1 MSLVESTSTPGIT
14 LHTETDEMIS
24 NHMRADCLG
33 VQSVGPIQET
43 IELRAQASGAL
54 ALLDG
59 TLVPDEVEVVAVL
72 TLQVCP
78 SCPLHV

>member
-1 MSLVESTSTPGIT
+1 MSLVESASTPGIT

-24 NHMRADCLG
+24 NHVRADCLG

-78 SCPLHV
+78 SCPLRV

>member
-1 MSLVESTSTPGIT
+1 
-14 LHTETDEMIS
+14 MIS

-33 VQSVGPIQET
+33 VQSMWPIQKT

-54 ALLDG
+54 TLFDN
-59 TLVPDEVEVVAVL
+59 TLVPDEVKVAAVL
-72 TLQVCP
+72 MLQVCP